1 MLWSGIGTSAKR
13 EPPNPSILTLNT
25 KTGGTDYGLTYR
37 DSGGSNPEPSTLT
50 ATVPSVDKNW

>member
-1 MLWSGIGTSAKR
+1 MNEISSKR